1 MIDLSVIAKFPEVV
15 SAVLSDLSGALIDSV
30 GNVDGEAAS
39 AVHSFSLSS
48 LCQAGELLGLGNF
61 QRCSIVGPGK
71 ACVIT
76 IEDGVVLGVYV
87 DPTKPLSA
95 VEKKLQDTLKR

>member
-1 MIDLSVIAKFPEVV
+1 MKDLTVIAKFPEVV
-15 SAVLSDLSGALIDSV
+15 GAVLSDLSGALIDSV

-39 AVHSFSLSS
+39 AVHSFSLNS
-48 LCQAGELLGLGNF
+48 LRQAGDLLGLGTF

-76 IEDGVVLGVYV
+76 IEDGAVLGVYV
-87 DPTKPLSA
+87 DPSKPLAA
-95 VEKKLQDTLKR
+95 VEKKLQDSLQK